1 MMFLTTFLR
10 VLPCLRTLL
19 LALLCLASPGAR
31 AVVGGIVDQNSAS
44 SPFAGVGSLI
54 RGGKQVYSAVLI
66 APQYALTAAHVVSHA
81 ALPGTY
87 TFNLNVGGDLTF
99 SVPVAEIVVHPDYHG
114 FKPGPDGVVHS
125 DLAVVRLA
133 SPVPAGTPIYGLYG
147 DLAAGQEIV
156 FVGYGGGLDDSGA
169 RVAPAA
175 SVKRRGSS
183 AVDRLL
189 PAQDAEQGEVFVFR
203 SWPGQSP
210 TGWRAGLAGGDS
222 GGPAFVRAP
231 DGRLELAGINTF
243 VFGAGPGEAGSFI
256 GGGGGVVVAPHV
268 QWIES
273 VVSEVPEP
281 ASWQLA
287 AIGIALAI
295 AAGAAALRKVQ

>member
-1 MMFLTTFLR
+1 MMSLARLLRLLPFLR
-10 VLPCLRTLL
+10 VLLL
-19 LALLCLASPGAR
+19 GLLCLTGPGAR
-31 AVVGGIVDQNSAS
+31 AVVGGIVDQNAAS

-54 RGGKQVYSAVLI
+54 RGGREVYSAVLI
-66 APQYALTAAHVVSHA
+66 APLYALTAAHVVSHA

-87 TFNLNVGGDLTF
+87 TFNLNIGGDLTF
-99 SVPVAEIVVHPDYHG
+99 SVPVAEIVVHPGYHG

-125 DLAVVRLA
+125 DLAVLRLA
-133 SPVPAGTPIYGLYG
+133 SAVPAGTPIYGLYG
-147 DLAAGQEIV
+147 GLAAGQEIL

-183 AVDRLL
+183 AVDQLL
-189 PAQDAEQGEVFVFR
+189 PAADAAQGEVFVFR
-203 SWPGQSP
+203 SWPGRSE

-222 GGPAFVRAP
+222 GGPSFVRAP

-256 GGGGGVVVAPHV
+256 AGGGGIVVAPH
-268 QWIES
+268 QEWIQS
-273 VVSEVPEP
+273 VVREVPEP

-295 AAGAAALRKVQ
+295 AAGAAALRRVQ